1 MSKTEEHM
9 ITPEEK
15 AFFLEEG
22 YLHVPGVLSGDY
34 LAYISS
40 EFDRVWE
47 RHQPR
52 VSQHQLLQHTSFIDL
67 IEHPPI
73 LDRQKAIFGSQVQLL
88 QYDLLRQGPNSKA
101 NERFWHRDFTFP
113 GDRPLAIN
121 TIVMLEDMTE
131 ERGPTRVVPRT
142 HLGEQYPPRDKLKE
156 PLPGELGP
164 HLKPGDA
171 VFINGAI
178 WHTGGRN
185 KTEGNRRGI
194 YLYYG
199 YWWLKRYNYEI
210 DLPWQAFENASE
222 QRLRLLG
229 AKMPGGDLHMYEP
242 DAEELS
248 AQPA

>member
-1 MSKTEEHM
+1 MLTH
-9 ITPEEK
+9 EEK
-15 AFFLEEG
+15 AFFLEQG

-34 LAYISS
+34 LHSISD

-47 RHQPR
+47 LHQPR
-52 VSQHQLLQHTSFIDL
+52 VSQHQLLQHRSFIDL

-73 LDRQKAIFGSQVQLL
+73 LERQKAIFGSQVQLL
-88 QYDLLRQGPNSKA
+88 QYDLLRQGPRSTA
-101 NERFWHRDFTFP
+101 SARYWHRDFTFP

-131 ERGPTRVVPRT
+131 ERGPTRVVPGT
-142 HLGEQYPPRDKLKE
+142 HIGEQYPPQDKLRE

-171 VFINGAI
+171 IFINGAI

-185 KTEGNRRGI
+185 NTDGVRRGI

-199 YWWLKRYNYEI
+199 YWWLKRYESNM
-210 DLPWQAFENASE
+210 DLPWQAFEDASE

-229 AKMPGGDLHMYEP
+229 LKMPGRDLHMYAPDPVEATAEP
-242 DAEELS
+242 VA
-248 AQPA
+248 